1 MASMSL
7 LQKLS
12 DPRRPGSIARRLRE
26 KRFAFFA
33 SLLEGVARPIRLLDI
48 GGTESFWETMGFLAD
63 RDIEITLCNLA
74 ALPPPRHPGVRLV
87 RADGCDLRMFADGEY
102 DVVFSNSV
110 IEHVGD
116 LSRCRAMAGE
126 VQRVG
131 RRYFV
136 QTPNRHFPID
146 PHFPFPL
153 FQFLPVPVRALLLRW
168 LPLAWVGRIRDPANA
183 RQIATSV
190 NLLTERDVRAL
201 FPGCQ
206 LYREKFLGMTKSFI
220 AYSGWEARPGS
231 AARAPAAHAD
241 LPAR

>member
-1 MASMSL
+1 MSL

-26 KRFAFFA
+26 RRFAFFSA
-33 SLLEGVARPIRLLDI
+33 LLENVPRPIRLLDI
-48 GGTESFWETMGFLAD
+48 GGTVDFWETMGFLGGGD
-63 RDIEITLCNLA
+63 TEITLCNVTS
-74 ALPPPRHPGVRLV
+74 LPPPRNPGIRLV
-87 RADGCDLRMFADGEY
+87 QADACDLGMFRDGEY

-116 LSRCRAMAGE
+116 MSRCRAMADE

-146 PHFPFPL
+146 PHFPFPF
-153 FQFLPVPVRALLLRW
+153 FQFLPLAVRAFLLRK

-183 RQIATSV
+183 REIAQSV
-190 NLLTERDVRAL
+190 KLLTESELRGL
-201 FPGCQ
+201 FPGCEM
-206 LYREKFLGMTKSFI
+206 YREKFLGMTKSFI
-220 AYSGWEARPGS
+220 AYSGWSPADSTSS
-231 AARAPAAHAD
+231 AKRASVP
-241 LPAR
+241 